1 MKTPETTQTPTS
13 KMSKKASPLLI
24 ASLGLNSVFILVAIF
39 LAVSLL
45 TPSFGVA
52 KTVKNVYNRVC
63 PDQFAEKHEEKI
75 QGGIRTTT
83 YYLSNEAVDSGCANE
98 LLMTAQADD
107 YLAYPAHAKE
117 VADTFRGLDPEG
129 KLSITVIK
137 LLEDGS
143 QLSPV
148 NMSQKQE

>member
-1 MKTPETTQTPTS
+1 MKTSETLQTPHPKTTQKPS
-13 KMSKKASPLLI
+13 VLLI
-24 ASLGLNSVFILVAIF
+24 ASLCLNGAFILVAIF

-63 PDQFAEKHEEKI
+63 PDQVADKHDEKT

-98 LLMTAQADD
+98 LLMTAQSDD
-107 YLAYPAHAKE
+107 YLAYPAHAMQA
-117 VADTFRGLDPEG
+117 ADTFRGLDPDG

-137 LLEDGS
+137 SLEDGS

-148 NMSQKQE
+148 NMSKKQE